1 MSELTTK
8 KETLPA
14 SLMSDLLSGEG
25 ADYEASELQIPF
37 VRVIQALS
45 PQIKKNDA
53 SFIKGASQ
61 GDAFNTVTGD
71 HWTGEEGFEVV
82 PCFQQTKYL
91 EFIPRDQGGGG
102 FVGELSADD
111 PNIARATRTGGKE
124 ILPNGNEL
132 VKSDQHYC
140 MLISADGTYQ
150 PVIIDMKSTQ
160 LSVSRRWKSQ
170 IAMLKM
176 KDAKGV
182 LKTPSLFATI
192 WRLTTV
198 EQSNDMGTWYNWSV
212 EKVKTIDNE
221 ALLQEALS
229 FRKSVQK
236 GEAKAV
242 VEDHG
247 EKAEDAPF

>member
-1 MSELTTK
+1 
-8 KETLPA
+8 
-14 SLMSDLLSGEG
+14 LMSDLLSGEG
-25 ADYEASELQIPF
+25 VDYDTSELQIPF

-45 PQIKKNDA
+45 PQIKKNDPA
-53 SFIKGASQ
+53 FIKGAGQ

-71 HWTGEEGFEVV
+71 YWSGEEGFEVV
-82 PCFQQTKYL
+82 PCLQQTKYL

-140 MLISADGTYQ
+140 MLIGSDGLYQ
-150 PVIIDMKSTQ
+150 PVIVDMKSTQ
-160 LSVSRRWKSQ
+160 LSVSRRGKTQ
-170 IAMLKM
+170 IAMIKV
-176 KDAKGV
+176 KDAQGV
-182 LKTPSLFATI
+182 LKTPALFGTV

-212 EKVKTIDNE
+212 EKVKMIDDE
-221 ALLQEALS
+221 ALLQEAIN
-229 FRKSVQK
+229 FRKSIQK

-242 VEDHG
+242 VEDHDDK
-247 EKAEDAPF
+247 EEAPF